1 MKKTRLSRMAFL
13 LAAAVVLMWGGVL
26 VSCSGGDDGGSP
38 ATLQEALNSGGTVN
52 LDDYALSESS
62 YTVPRTATIK
72 GNARGKNFV
81 IAEGAEVTF
90 DGTKNI
96 GSVTVGSPSGSNRAA
111 ARAATSENVNISTS
125 IILTGS
131 GVTISNVFIHVN
143 CSFYSSGTGNS
154 FGNVVIGVSVTA
166 VSFNGTSSMSALVT
180 VSATTATSVVNITIS
195 ESVEIKKADQNV
207 IESVRTSNTDIT
219 VPEIPVIDD
228 SELEELQEKFEAS
241 ASGTPDDGRDPSES
255 EVSVTKTS
263 FKESS
268 VTWSKIAVSK
278 YEVTQKEYVA
288 IMGTNPSTFK
298 DNPAVG
304 ETQELRPVE
313 CVSWYDA
320 LVYCNKRSIK
330 EGLAPCYTIGSST
343 NPDEWGEIPTSSSST
358 WNAAKCNFKA
368 SGWRLQTKEE
378 WQYAAGGGQKTQT
391 ATTWSG
397 TSSPSE
403 LTEYAWYSANSGN
416 KTHQVGTKQ
425 PNALGLYDM
434 AGNTWE
440 WIWDHDSWWHFC
452 GGAYEN
458 EAYICEIS
466 HVNFQSPTEKA
477 FGFRVVRT
485 LE

>member
-1 MKKTRLSRMAFL
+1 MAFL

-72 GNARGKNFV
+72 GDAKGKNFV
-81 IAEGAEVTF
+81 IAEGAKVTF

-96 GSVTVGSPSGSNRAA
+96 GSVTVGSPSGSDRAA

-166 VSFNGTSSMSALVT
+166 VSFNGTVSVSAFVSMNVSTSASAVSIT
-180 VSATTATSVVNITIS
+180 VSK
-195 ESVEIKKADQNV
+195 SVEIKKADHNV
-207 IESVRTSNTDIT
+207 IEYVKASNTGIT
-219 VPEIPVIDD
+219 APEIPVIND
-228 SELEELQEKFEAS
+228 SEREELQEKFKAS
-241 ASGTPDDGRDPSES
+241 ASGTPDDGGDPSES
-255 EVSVTKTS
+255 AVSVTKTS

-268 VTWSKIAVSK
+268 ATWTKIAVSK

-298 DNPAVG
+298 DNPAAG

-313 CVSWYDA
+313 KVSWYDA

-330 EGLAPCYTIGSST
+330 EGLSPCYTINGSTDPST
-343 NPDEWGEIPTSSSST
+343 WGTIPTSSSST

-368 SGWRLQTKEE
+368 SGWRLPTQEE

-391 ATTWSG
+391 ATKWSG
-397 TSSPSE
+397 TSSLGE

-416 KTHQVGTKQ
+416 KTHQVGTKK

-434 AGNTWE
+434 SGNVWE
-440 WIWDHDSWWHFC
+440 WIWDNRGSGAGWHFC
-452 GGAYEN
+452 SGAYPLSESD
-458 EAYICEIS
+458 CEVS
-466 HVNFQSPTEKA
+466 NVNYQYATEKA
-477 FGFRVVRT
+477 DDFGFRVVRT